1 LIAHNDGL
9 LIFSPALPVMKE
21 TPEAIQKILK
31 VAENR
36 RRVEAFL
43 KDFVS
48 FWQNQLGS

>member
-1 LIAHNDGL
+1 
-9 LIFSPALPVMKE
+9 MKE

-48 FWQNQLGS
+48 FWQNQLGSQQLQ